1 MSLEVSRS
9 TREKAVYADKHGLRR
24 EVSLLLAQAQNDAGV
39 LAPKESRR
47 NGRSFERLLLESI
60 DEALSSLGRSTKQ
73 AIYFH
78 LEKDF
83 DISKK
88 DIPHKIDEFAKAIEK
103 IFGFGAKFLEIQIM
117 KNLYEK
123 TGNHFE
129 YLPEQD
135 NLIFTEYVTAARTQS
150 T

>member
-1 MSLEVSRS
+1 
-9 TREKAVYADKHGLRR
+9 
-24 EVSLLLAQAQNDAGV
+24 VSLLLAQARNDAKV
-39 LAPKESRR
+39 SASRKSTR
-47 NGRSFERLLLESI
+47 NSRSFESLLLEAV
-60 DEALSSLGRSTKQ
+60 DEALSSLGDSMKQ

-78 LEKDF
+78 LEEDF
-83 DISKK
+83 GISKK
-88 DIPHKIDEFAKAIEK
+88 DIPYEIDEFAKVIEK

-123 TGNHFE
+123 TRNHFE

-135 NLIFTEYVTAARTQS
+135 NLKFTEYVAAARTQS